1 MNCSICLEEFNNT
14 KTIFKLS
21 CNHQLH
27 YECFLRY
34 SYQVGHLFIDCPMC
48 REMNINTQLPNLDTE
63 QNLREL
69 LFHKKKK
76 RCCASNNTNGK
87 RCKKNAIVMNYG
99 FCEVHHDCILPK
111 DKYDLMIRYIFNTL
125 QIKCSWYSKI
135 NFIDMTKKLLIRY
148 PEIKT
153 FDEILSYGFRYKFHL
168 LKMNLNDEIIDRK
181 GIYNYY
187 QIMIPP
193 PNWIKKCLEKKII
206 D

>member
-1 MNCSICLEEFNNT
+1 MNCSICLEELNNKKNIYT
-14 KTIFKLS
+14 LS
-21 CNHQLH
+21 CGHKFH

-48 REMNINTQLPNLDTE
+48 REMNINTQLPTLDTE
-63 QNLREL
+63 ENLREL

-87 RCKKNAIVMNYG
+87 RCKKNAILMNYG
-99 FCEVHHDCILPK
+99 FCEIHHDRILPK
-111 DKYDLMIRYIFNTL
+111 DKYDLMIRYIFHTL

-148 PEIKT
+148 SEIKT
-153 FDEILSYGFRYKFHL
+153 FDEILSFGFRYKFHL
-168 LKMNLNDEIIDRK
+168 SKMNLNDEIIDRK

-187 QIMIPP
+187 EIMIPP